1 MSRVYQVLLVAAMG
15 RVSGELKENGY
26 QLPAIL
32 ETQLCTSGLLCNGRV
47 IFGRVT
53 CLVLVV
59 FSRRVGGSFC
69 HPIQAIEA
77 QHPVMS
83 PH

>member
-1 MSRVYQVLLVAAMG
+1 MGRAYQVLVAAMG

-53 CLVLVV
+53 CLESWLCFLEGWEGV
-59 FSRRVGGSFC
+59 S
-69 HPIQAIEA
+69 AILFKPLK
-77 QHPVMS
+77 HNILL
-83 PH
+83 